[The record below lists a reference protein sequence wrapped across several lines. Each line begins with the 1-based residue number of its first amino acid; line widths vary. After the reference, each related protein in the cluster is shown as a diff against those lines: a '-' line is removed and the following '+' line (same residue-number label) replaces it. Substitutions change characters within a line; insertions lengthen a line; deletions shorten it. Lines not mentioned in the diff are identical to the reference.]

1 MPNCVRMRRRDG
13 PSIKH
18 GKEQSA
24 LRGSHTYIYWT
35 LATPSAPAGR
45 RKRRS
50 RNNGMWLPMPC
61 DAHQQLISEGDA

>member
-1 MPNCVRMRRRDG
+1 MLNCVRMRRRDG

-35 LATPSAPAGR
+35 LATPCTSWSAEAT
-45 RKRRS
+45 
-50 RNNGMWLPMPC
+50 
-61 DAHQQLISEGDA
+61 QQKSTKYRELCVQCT